1 MVPAPKAEGSLSVE
15 TSKMAEYLGDS
26 GMDFLHKFQDDGM
39 DTILGK
45 MNRKSLVYV
54 L

>member
-26 GMDFLHKFQDDGM
+26 GMDFLHKFQDDGISLG
-39 DTILGK
+39 ILSWGNK
-45 MNRKSLVYV
+45 
-54 L
+54 